1 MSACFVYELGK
12 VGAFYYDTD
21 TRVAVIGVLSESAN
35 SIGKFDVCG
44 GNDFASEKS
53 RVHSALSGFNFDNAF
68 HHVLL

>member
-21 TRVAVIGVLSESAN
+21 TRVAVIGVLSESAD

-44 GNDFASEKS
+44 GKISSKKS